1 MIKNMLAVV
10 LAVFVLFSFA
20 ACGTNNGNNVTDG
33 TNGGNNITDGTNDGV
48 DTRGIT
54 NDITHDDGTV
64 RNTTDG
70 NIIDNTNV
78 R

>member
-10 LAVFVLFSFA
+10 LAVVILFSFA
-20 ACGTNNGNNVTDG
+20 ACGTNNGNNMNDG
-33 TNGGNNITDGTNDGV
+33 TNNGNNMTDGINDGM

-54 NDITHDDGTV
+54 NDITHDDGAV

-70 NIIDNTNV
+70 NIIDNTNM